1 MKRWSVNQSQRR
13 LLNTVIGLCV
23 CVLLPSIARSEL
35 MLDHHLSTPSQRGVT
50 WHAPQVLAVTE
61 PSLVLRSSAPLSLA
75 ELTDLALRNSP
86 LTREAWA
93 MANAQAAAVGVA
105 ESGYWPAVD
114 ANVALTRGQTSINSS
129 TGVIS
134 GNMQTRLSP
143 NISLS
148 YTLFDFGARSS
159 SVEAAR
165 YNLLAANLNQNR
177 TLQSVAFQVEQ
188 AYYQLLA
195 AQQTVAAGEQTLKAV
210 QLSVDVVSARHKA
223 GLATIGNVYQAETLL
238 AQSKLLLRQAQG
250 AASKFKGVLCNA
262 VGLPINTPLEL
273 APLGVPLSTQQVR
286 LTVDQYLAQAK
297 SARPDLSAAEAQA
310 RAAHASIDA
319 ASAQG
324 YPSLDLTLSGGKT
337 YNNFQL
343 GGPYNGS
350 TSSSLGINLRVPL
363 FSGFHTENSVRQA
376 RARAE
381 QLDANRD
388 QAVHQV
394 ELEVWQA
401 YYDLDTAEAAIS
413 SARALMRSAAQSREV
428 AEARYKAGV
437 GNLPDLL
444 TAFASEANS
453 KMEVIQAEMGWY
465 SSLSRLNNA
474 IGSFASESTPQ

>member
-1 MKRWSVNQSQRR
+1 MNQSLFDLPQLRFIHA
-13 LLNTVIGLCV
+13 LLGVCTVALSPC
-23 CVLLPSIARSEL
+23 SAHSEL
-35 MLDHHLSTPSQRGVT
+35 ILDHHLSTPSQPGVT
-50 WHAPQVLAVTE
+50 WQAPQALAVTE
-61 PSLVLRSSAPLSLA
+61 PALVLKSSAPLSLA

-105 ESGYWPAVD
+105 EADYWPTVD
-114 ANVALTRGQTSINSS
+114 ANVALTRGKTSINSS

-159 SVEAAR
+159 SVDAAR
-165 YNLLAANLNQNR
+165 YSLLAANLNQNR

-195 AQQTVAAGEQTLKAV
+195 AQQTVAAGEQTIKAV
-210 QLSVDVVSARHKA
+210 QLSVDAVNARRKA

-238 AQSKLLLRQAQG
+238 AQSKLQLRQAQG
-250 AASKFKGVLCNA
+250 AASKFKGVLCNV
-262 VGLPINTPLEL
+262 VGLPITTPLEL
-273 APLGVPLSTQQVR
+273 VPLDTQLPTQQVR
-286 LTVDQYLAQAK
+286 LTVEQYLAQAK

-363 FSGFHTENSVRQA
+363 FSGFRTANTVRQA
-376 RARAE
+376 QARAE

-444 TAFASEANS
+444 SAFATEANS

>member
-1 MKRWSVNQSQRR
+1 MNRRSVNQPQQVDLRKLFS
-13 LLNTVIGLCV
+13 LCML
-23 CVLLPSIARSEL
+23 VLSPCIAHGEL
-35 MLDHHLSTPSQRGVT
+35 VLDQHLSAPAQPGVA
-50 WHAPQVLAVTE
+50 WHSPQALVVTE
-61 PSLVLRSSAPLSLA
+61 PSLVLKSTAPLSLA
-75 ELTDLALRNSP
+75 ALTDLALHNSP

-93 MANAQAAAVGVA
+93 MATAQAAAMGVA
-105 ESGYWPAVD
+105 EAGYWPTVD
-114 ANVALTRGQTSINSS
+114 ANVALTRGKTSINSS
-129 TGVIS
+129 TGVIA

-143 NISLS
+143 SISLS

-159 SVEAAR
+159 SVDAAR
-165 YNLLAANLNQNR
+165 YSLLAANLNQNR

-195 AQQTVAAGEQTLKAV
+195 AQQTVAAGEQTVKAV
-210 QLSVDVVSARHKA
+210 QLSVDAVNARRKA

-238 AQSKLLLRQAQG
+238 AQSKLQLRQAQG
-250 AASKFKGVLCNA
+250 AASKFKGVLCNV
-262 VGLPINTPLEL
+262 VGLPITTPLEL
-273 APLGVPLSTQQVR
+273 APLGTQLPTQQVR
-286 LTVDQYLAQAK
+286 LTVEQYLAQAK

-319 ASAQG
+319 ASAQN
-324 YPSLDLTLSGGKT
+324 YPSLDLTLNGGKT

-343 GGPYNGS
+343 GGPYSG
-350 TSSSLGINLRVPL
+350 SSSGTLGINLRVPL
-363 FSGFHTENSVRQA
+363 FSGFRTTNTVRQA
-376 RARAE
+376 QARAE
-381 QLDANRD
+381 QLDASRD
-388 QAVHQV
+388 QTLHQV

-413 SARALMRSAAQSREV
+413 SAHALARSANQSREV

-444 TAFASEANS
+444 SAFASEANS